1 MVSKQIARRLDEVA
15 VGPAVVVV
23 DNAAAAESAVARS
36 VNLESAA
43 SS

>member
-1 MVSKQIARRLDEVA
+1 MVSKQTARRLDEAV
-15 VGPAVVVV
+15 VGPAVVV
-23 DNAAAAESAVARS
+23 AVADTAA